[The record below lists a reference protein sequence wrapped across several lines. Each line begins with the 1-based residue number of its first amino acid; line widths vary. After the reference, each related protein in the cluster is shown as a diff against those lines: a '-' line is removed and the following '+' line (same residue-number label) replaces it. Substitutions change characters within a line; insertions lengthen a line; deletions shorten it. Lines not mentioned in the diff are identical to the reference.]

1 MLGRMSSRRAPDRRV
16 RWGLAAAAGAA
27 ACAVLAVAATTA
39 QAAPSPAA
47 AVPAVGLA
55 AAAIPT
61 TTTSGTRTLI
71 VDPAENLAP
80 EGATINVQGSGF
92 ATDHGLYVAVCAEG
106 SGAPENL
113 AACVGGAIPD
123 ANTTQSWAHITE
135 SGQGGSGGVQAA
147 WGENGSFSVSLTL
160 ASVTTEA
167 LNCVA
172 QRCALYTTS
181 DDDSDRTQDTA
192 VPLTFS
198 NAPASSSTP
207 STPGTA
213 IPQVVQSAEI
223 QPGGTQLVVFSGF
236 QPNETVG
243 LTLFSREVTLTPVN
257 ADTTGVARAQFVV
270 PSDFVVG
277 THRLEAVGQSSGT
290 VGVASFEVVA
300 PPTPTPSSTP
310 TPTPSPTPTPTP
322 TPSETPTPTPTPTP
336 TTATSSVAADDTSSS
351 SSLWWLWLLLA
362 IIVIAG
368 IITWIVIYQRNKKI
382 AAERE
387 QYERDRAAAAAAEQQ
402 RLQGAPPPG
411 ADAPTMYLP
420 PAATAGGPPPGADPY
435 GLLSGRD
442 EPYPPA
448 GPTDLIVGAGPTQVI
463 GDPPGYAGPQ
473 DYQPP
478 PPGPHAGEGPATE
491 EIPPIRESSAAPG
504 SSAEPPG
511 SSAAPGSS
519 AGSSA
524 APPPDRSSDTLRG
537 SPQEQTGAFTP
548 PFDDDEPPEGR
559 PRDRG

>member
-1 MLGRMSSRRAPDRRV
+1 M
-16 RWGLAAAAGAA
+16 
-27 ACAVLAVAATTA
+27 LAVAATTA

-55 AAAIPT
+55 AAAVPT

-92 ATDHGLYVAVCAEG
+92 GTDHGLYVAVCAEG

-160 ASVTTEA
+160 GSVTTEA

-198 NAPASSSTP
+198 GAPASSSTP

-300 PPTPTPSSTP
+300 PPPPTPSSTP

-382 AAERE
+382 AARTGAV
-387 QYERDRAAAAAAEQQ
+387 RAGPAAAAAAAEQQ
-402 RLQGAPPPG
+402 RLHGAPPPG
-411 ADAPTMYLP
+411 CRRADDVP
-420 PAATAGGPPPGADPY
+420 PALRRPPVGRRPARIPTACCLAATSRTRPP
-435 GLLSGRD
+435 
-442 EPYPPA
+442 

-463 GDPPGYAGPQ
+463 GVRPARGSAGLPTAAARSTRRRGPADRGDPAGPRLVGGARS
-473 DYQPP
+473 PP
-478 PPGPHAGEGPATE
+478 
-491 EIPPIRESSAAPG
+491 SAAARRRPRHPPRRARPPAATP
-504 SSAEPPG
+504 SAVH
-511 SSAAPGSS
+511 
-519 AGSSA
+519 
-524 APPPDRSSDTLRG
+524 RS
-537 SPQEQTGAFTP
+537 EQTGAWTP
-548 PFDDDEPPEGR
+548 PFDDDEPPEGH
-559 PRDRG
+559 PRDPG